1 MYLSSKVLKLW
12 NIHVMEHDFTA
23 YRHLPDLLQ
32 RFIRDKGRLML
43 DKQLENN
50 YLQHLVNLHDFG
62 LIKPSVVHQSFAALL
77 RLKSDL
83 ARKNSAAA
91 APT

>member
-1 MYLSSKVLKLW
+1 MD
-12 NIHVMEHDFTA
+12 HDFTA

-32 RFIRDKGRLML
+32 KFIRTQGRLML
-43 DKQLENN
+43 EKQLENN

-77 RLKSDL
+77 RLKADL
-83 ARKNSAAA
+83 AKKNSAVAA
-91 APT
+91 TS